1 MRFRFLTAW
10 LLLIGPVLARPAEG
24 GLGASPSAFVRAQAR
39 SAVQWHAWNDATL
52 AEARVANKCV
62 YVFIGAP
69 LSELTRATISQTF
82 ASEKTVAW
90 LNGNFFCILVDADAQ
105 PGVAAYAQH
114 FIRSAKQLQGLPV
127 HLWLTPELQPY
138 DGANYLPPSEE
149 WGKPGFLKAAGG
161 ALDNWTGDPARARAL
176 AKEALDL
183 MREPPLGAGP
193 KLEVGAKLNAA
204 ATAWIATLDP
214 VNGGFGSAPKEPE
227 PELIRFLLTR
237 GAAGRAAA
245 LNAAR
250 ALVKG
255 AAHDSVDGGFYRR
268 TIDEAWQEPYY
279 QKTLADQARIA
290 LALCDAADAGK
301 DETLRAAAIGA
312 LDFVLTKLRYPDGTL
327 AAALDGTLDE
337 NSSPARRPAFVQVG
351 FATSGA
357 QALLIVALQRTGEK
371 RLATLAAQLAAK
383 LPEPRTAAD
392 YAAAALAFRS
402 LRDNAKADRLLVRGN
417 KLFFDSVTG
426 KYLATPVQLPSGIAL
441 RVPATGDIP
450 SPATLALLAGADAGT
465 AVLLRRALLA
475 AVEYDEQPSG
485 EVLLGL
491 AAAP

>member
-1 MRFRFLTAW
+1 
-10 LLLIGPVLARPAEG
+10 
-24 GLGASPSAFVRAQAR
+24 
-39 SAVQWHAWNDATL
+39 
-52 AEARVANKCV
+52 
-62 YVFIGAP
+62 
-69 LSELTRATISQTF
+69 
-82 ASEKTVAW
+82 
-90 LNGNFFCILVDADAQ
+90 
-105 PGVAAYAQH
+105 
-114 FIRSAKQLQGLPV
+114 
-127 HLWLTPELQPY
+127 
-138 DGANYLPPSEE
+138 
-149 WGKPGFLKAAGG
+149 
-161 ALDNWTGDPARARAL
+161 
-176 AKEALDL
+176 
-183 MREPPLGAGP
+183 
-193 KLEVGAKLNAA
+193 
-204 ATAWIATLDP
+204 
-214 VNGGFGSAPKEPE
+214 
-227 PELIRFLLTR
+227 
-237 GAAGRAAA
+237 
-245 LNAAR
+245 
-250 ALVKG
+250 
-255 AAHDSVDGGFYRR
+255 
-268 TIDEAWQEPYY
+268 
-279 QKTLADQARIA
+279 
-290 LALCDAADAGK
+290 
-301 DETLRAAAIGA
+301 
-312 LDFVLTKLRYPDGTL
+312 LRYPDGTL

-402 LRDNAKADRLLVRGN
+402 LRDNAKADRLLARGN